1 MTIESIGPERDAEL
15 GTLLRAAFDDGADA
29 AFAAR
34 VRGALVRERRE
45 GTWDVLAHWL
55 RPGLAAA
62 AAVILAVLLG
72 MQVSPWRDV
81 DQPESLADRLLAAE
95 TTTGSDIVLSG
106 LVGDR

>member
-15 GTLLRAAFDDGADA
+15 GALLRAALDDGADA

-62 AAVILAVLLG
+62 AAIIFAVLVGL
-72 MQVSPWRDV
+72 QLSPVRDTSR
-81 DQPESLADRLLAAE
+81 PESLSDQLLAAE
-95 TTTGSDIVLSG
+95 GTPGSDIVLAG
-106 LVGDR
+106 LVGER

>member
-1 MTIESIGPERDAEL
+1 MSIESIGPERDAEL
-15 GTLLRAAFDDGADA
+15 GALLRAAFDDGADA

-62 AAVILAVLLG
+62 AVILFAVLVG
-72 MQVSPWRDV
+72 MQVSSLRDL
-81 DQPESLADRLLAAE
+81 DQPDTLADRLLAAE

-106 LVGDR
+106 LVGD

>member
-1 MTIESIGPERDAEL
+1 MTMESIGPERDVEL
-15 GTLLRAAFDDGADA
+15 GALLRAAFDDGDDA

-62 AAVILAVLLG
+62 AAIIFAVLVG
-72 MQVSPWRDV
+72 MQLAPLRVADE
-81 DQPESLADRLLAAE
+81 PESLADRLLAAE

-106 LVGDR
+106 LLGDR

>member
-1 MTIESIGPERDAEL
+1 MSIESIVPERDPEL
-15 GTLLRAAFDDGADA
+15 GALLRAALDDGADA

-34 VRGALVRERRE
+34 VRGVLVRERRE

-62 AAVILAVLLG
+62 AAIIFAVLLG
-72 MQVSPWRDV
+72 MQVAPSRDTAR
-81 DQPESLADRLLAAE
+81 PPLADQLLAAE
-95 TTTGSDIVLSG
+95 GTPAGSDVALAG

>member
-1 MTIESIGPERDAEL
+1 MSIESIGPERDAEL
-15 GTLLRAAFDDGADA
+15 GALLRAAFDDGADA

-62 AAVILAVLLG
+62 AAIIFAVLVG
-72 MQVSPWRDV
+72 MQLTPLRDL

>member
-15 GTLLRAAFDDGADA
+15 GALLRTAFDDGADA

-62 AAVILAVLLG
+62 AVILFAVLVG
-72 MQVSPWRDV
+72 MQVSSLRDL
-81 DQPESLADRLLAAE
+81 DQPDTLADRLLAAE

-106 LVGDR
+106 LVGD